1 MEIKGKGLCVLA
13 GLYFTADYLI
23 TEPGRWIE
31 SLAAPIET
39 ITDVMFWAFVILLIV
54 GLSQKERFGFLQSF
68 ITKFPKFSVYMHYI
82 GCVSLILYIVSAVVV
97 PVLLSES
104 VGSQLKE
111 YLAWGLVALSYGGE
125 LLALIIATRK
135 VFFQPK
141 ISENK

>member
-1 MEIKGKGLCVLA
+1 MEIKGKGLCMLA

-39 ITDVMFWAFVILLIV
+39 ITDVMFWAFVVLLIV

-68 ITKFPKFSVYMHYI
+68 IAKFPKFSVYMHYI
-82 GCVSLILYIVSAVVV
+82 GCVSLILYIVSAAVV

>member
-31 SLAAPIET
+31 SLAAPIKT
-39 ITDVMFWAFVILLIV
+39 ITDVMFWAFVVLLIV
-54 GLSQKERFGFLQSF
+54 GLSQKKRFGFLQSF

-82 GCVSLILYIVSAVVV
+82 GCVSLVLYIVSAAVV

>member
-39 ITDVMFWAFVILLIV
+39 ITDVMFWAFVVLLIV
-54 GLSQKERFGFLQSF
+54 GLSQKESGFLQSF

-82 GCVSLILYIVSAVVV
+82 GCVYLILYIVSAAVVL
-97 PVLLSES
+97 VLLAES

-111 YLAWGLVALSYGGE
+111 YLAWGLVTLSYGGE

>member
-13 GLYFTADYLI
+13 GLYFTIDYLI

-39 ITDVMFWAFVILLIV
+39 ITDVMFWAFVVLLIV

-82 GCVSLILYIVSAVVV
+82 GCASLILYIVSAAVV

-125 LLALIIATRK
+125 LLALIVATRK

>member
-1 MEIKGKGLCVLA
+1 M
-13 GLYFTADYLI
+13 
-23 TEPGRWIE
+23 
-31 SLAAPIET
+31 
-39 ITDVMFWAFVILLIV
+39 
-54 GLSQKERFGFLQSF
+54 QSF

-82 GCVSLILYIVSAVVV
+82 GCVSLILYIVSAAVV

-111 YLAWGLVALSYGGE
+111 YLAWGLVALSYGCE

>member
-31 SLAAPIET
+31 SLAAPIKT

-54 GLSQKERFGFLQSF
+54 GLSHKERFGFLQSF

-82 GCVSLILYIVSAVVV
+82 GCISLLVYIVSAAVV

>member
-31 SLAAPIET
+31 SLAAPIKT

-54 GLSQKERFGFLQSF
+54 GLSHKERFGFLQSF

-82 GCVSLILYIVSAVVV
+82 GCVSLICI
-97 PVLLSES
+97 
-104 VGSQLKE
+104 
-111 YLAWGLVALSYGGE
+111 
-125 LLALIIATRK
+125 
-135 VFFQPK
+135 
-141 ISENK
+141 

>member
-31 SLAAPIET
+31 SLAAPIKT
-39 ITDVMFWAFVILLIV
+39 ITDVMFWAFVVLLIV
-54 GLSQKERFGFLQSF
+54 GLSQKEKFGFLQSF

-82 GCVSLILYIVSAVVV
+82 GCVSLILYIVSAAVV

-111 YLAWGLVALSYGGE
+111 YLAWGLVAFSYGGE

>member
-31 SLAAPIET
+31 SLAAPIKT
-39 ITDVMFWAFVILLIV
+39 ITDVMFWAFVVLLIV

-82 GCVSLILYIVSAVVV
+82 GCVSLILYIVSAAVVS
-97 PVLLSES
+97 VLLSES

-111 YLAWGLVALSYGGE
+111 
-125 LLALIIATRK
+125 
-135 VFFQPK
+135 
-141 ISENK
+141 

>member
-1 MEIKGKGLCVLA
+1 MPDYILQ
-13 GLYFTADYLI
+13 TDYLI

-31 SLAAPIET
+31 SLEAPIKT

-54 GLSQKERFGFLQSF
+54 GLSHKERFGFLQSF

-82 GCVSLILYIVSAVVV
+82 GCASLILYIVSAAVVS
-97 PVLLSES
+97 VLLSES